1 MGGFDF
7 AMGQII
13 VLLTLQRRYLGISQ
27 QDALFGCLF
36 LQRGQ
41 ALLERGQVVAQP
53 DGANAGRRNE
63 DASLAKFVAGSD
75 LAVGGLLPGALAL
88 F

>member
-13 VLLTLQRRYLGISQ
+13 ILLALQRRHLGIGQ

-41 ALLERGQVVAQP
+41 TLPERGQVIAQP
-53 DGANAGRRNE
+53 DGADAGR
-63 DASLAKFVAGSD
+63 
-75 LAVGGLLPGALAL
+75 
-88 F
+88 